1 MNELVDEIFLT
12 GSSVCEGIAI
22 GKLFFLKAFQYEVMS
37 QLPIP
42 SSDVEKEIGRYRGA
56 VDSSR
61 QDLHNLQC
69 FLAQEGS
76 TEAVSIMDTH
86 IQMLDDPFM
95 TTLME
100 KKIRQKMQKTEIVF
114 RSVMAEYEKE
124 FSKVKDSFFTQRLLD
139 VKDLSQRI
147 LRNLCPNSELLTKNI
162 PKGSVVFTKEL
173 TPSTIA
179 EASFRHVNGFI
190 TDIGGMTSHTALI
203 ARSKA
208 IPYIANI
215 DMDTIFSY
223 AGKTVIIDGKQGRI
237 IINPKK
243 ETLKEYQGKQKVLK
257 QAQIDLEKK
266 QKEKQVTTL
275 DGFRVHLHANVESLE
290 DLDFL
295 RPYGAEG
302 VGLFR
307 TEFLLFGKEL
317 QSLSEDG
324 QFEIY
329 NQIVDRASNLPIV
342 FRVFDVGGD
351 KGNINPDVSEANP
364 ALGCRGIRFLLKN
377 PEIFSM
383 QLRAL
388 LRMTVF
394 GPISILLPL
403 ISDVNEVIQV
413 KDLIQELAVELR
425 SQGYKVAKEVS
436 IGSMIEVPSAVM
448 ISDLLARECDFLSIG
463 TNDLIQY
470 TLAAD
475 RNTKEVQSYC
485 RPTHPS
491 ILRMIRLITEQASK
505 YGTPVNLCGEMASD
519 PLMTP
524 LLIGLGIRS
533 FSCAPRH
540 LPSIKKMA
548 SKISVSSVS
557 SLINEAITC
566 ETADEVEELLRRN
579 YQHVIASIS

>member
-1 MNELVDEIFLT
+1 MRKTVEEIFLT
-12 GSSVCEGIAI
+12 GASISEGIAI
-22 GKLFFLKAFQYEVMS
+22 GKLFFLKAFQYEVIP
-37 QLPIP
+37 QLSIP

-61 QDLHNLQC
+61 QDLHDLQC
-69 FLAQEGS
+69 FLAKEGS

-95 TTLME
+95 NELME

-114 RSVMAEYEKE
+114 RAVMSEYEKE
-124 FSKVKDSFFTQRLLD
+124 FSRVKDSFFTQRLLD

-147 LRNLCPNSELLTKNI
+147 LRNLCPNTELLTKNI

-179 EASFRHVNGFI
+179 EACFRHVNGFI
-190 TDIGGMTSHTALI
+190 TEIGGITSHTALI

-215 DMDTIFSY
+215 NIDSIYNY
-223 AGKTVIIDGKQGRI
+223 AGATVIIDGKKGEI

-243 ETLKEYQGKQKVLK
+243 ETVKKYQEKQ
-257 QAQIDLEKK
+257 INLEHVQSGLDKKKK
-266 QKEKQVTTL
+266 QKEVTTL
-275 DGFRVHLHANVESLE
+275 DGFRVHLHANIDNLG

-307 TEFLLFGKEL
+307 TEFLFFGKEL
-317 QSLSEDG
+317 QSFSEDE
-324 QFEIY
+324 QFNIY
-329 NQIVDRASNLPIV
+329 SEVLNKSLDLSVV

-351 KGNINPDVSEANP
+351 KGNVNPNETESNP
-364 ALGCRGIRFLLKN
+364 ALGCRGIRFLLRN
-377 PEIFSM
+377 REVFSM

-388 LRMTVF
+388 LRLSVF
-394 GPISILLPL
+394 GPISILLPM
-403 ISDVNEVIQV
+403 ISDISEIIQV

-425 SQGYKVAKEVS
+425 SQGYKVAKEIP

-475 RNTKEVQSYC
+475 RSTKEVQAYYK
-485 RPTHPS
+485 PTHPS
-491 ILRMIRLITEQASK
+491 ILRMIRLVTKQASK
-505 YGTPVNLCGEMASD
+505 EGTPVSLCGEMAAN

-524 LLIGLGIRS
+524 LLIGLGIRR
-533 FSCAPRH
+533 FSCAPRY
-540 LPSIKKMA
+540 LPIIRKMA
-548 SKISVSSVS
+548 AKVSVNAAG
-557 SLINEAITC
+557 SLVDEALLC
-566 ETADEVEELLRRN
+566 ETADQVEELLCKN
-579 YQHVIASIS
+579 YQKIIASIS